1 VLFGLLRSVVARRR
15 DLKLIVTSATMDA
28 GKFADFF
35 GNVPT
40 FTIPGR
46 TFPVEIMYGKNVV
59 EDYVDAAVKQAV
71 QLHLTA
77 DEGDMLI
84 FMPGQEDIEVT
95 CETIKE
101 RLGQYKS
108 GLRIRI
114 RIGSA
119 FNRVSGSGSGFGI
132 RIRNPDSEC
141 GSGSRRAK
149 GPTKVEFFFKSSC
162 FEMLDGLF

>member
-1 VLFGLLRSVVARRR
+1 MQIRDPGWKKFGSGIRDKHPGSTELLLNNNIEQDVLFGLLRSVVARRR

-101 RLGQYKS
+101 RLGQYKYRLFPS
-108 GLRIRI
+108 
-114 RIGSA
+114 IGST
-119 FNRVSGSGSGFGI
+119 RT
-132 RIRNPDSEC
+132 R
-141 GSGSRRAK
+141 
-149 GPTKVEFFFKSSC
+149 
-162 FEMLDGLF
+162 

>member
-1 VLFGLLRSVVARRR
+1 MLFGLLRSVVARRR

-101 RLGQYKS
+101 RLGQFKYCVLS
-108 GLRIRI
+108 S
-114 RIGSA
+114 IGST
-119 FNRVSGSGSGFGI
+119 RT
-132 RIRNPDSEC
+132 RY
-141 GSGSRRAK
+141 
-149 GPTKVEFFFKSSC
+149 FFQDNSSI
-162 FEMLDGLF
+162 LINTILYL